1 MGYGDNKRTPKMTR
15 RRAQAKKKARAK
27 KLAELKKKQ
36 RKAGKK

>member
-1 MGYGDNKRTPKMTR
+1 MTR